1 MKLHLGCG
9 KRYIDGY
16 IHIDAI
22 EYPHIDHVSTID
34 HLSFIPDSSII
45 IVMFLSTSKEER
57 LGLSFRSGIVYLK
70 KMEYCVL
77 LSLILKSFVK
87 FIGDIRTS
95 QRLLAQYLEN
105 RIIFIIYTIMYL
117 TSRACPLS
125 LLLLDLE
132 RFGGMIGGK
141 LNMQM
146 WMTFLRLIS
155 LTWIREMEF

>member
-1 MKLHLGCG
+1 M
-9 KRYIDGY
+9 
-16 IHIDAI
+16 
-22 EYPHIDHVSTID
+22 
-34 HLSFIPDSSII
+34 
-45 IVMFLSTSKEER
+45 
-57 LGLSFRSGIVYLK
+57 GLSFRSGIVYLK
-70 KMEYCVL
+70 KMECCVL

-132 RFGGMIGGK
+132 RFSGMIGGK

-155 LTWIREMEF
+155 LTWIRKMEF